1 MNSGDIVKI
10 IDTAK
15 GLGRKT
21 LIEPHAKEVL
31 RLASI
36 QVPRFKLV
44 KDLTGAID
52 CAGAIGY
59 PVVLKIVSPDIA
71 HKTDVGGVCLG
82 LRTVRD
88 IEDGFSQIILSVADE
103 MPMAFLE
110 GFLVEEMVPAG
121 GIEVIVGAMRDE
133 QFGPFV
139 MFGIGGVAVEI
150 MKDVS
155 FRLAPVTREDAHEM
169 MREVKGFPLLTG
181 YRGAG
186 MRDIEAVAD
195 VIVKLSGIIENIQ
208 GIKEIEI
215 NPLIVYHRGAVAV
228 DARTVLE

>member
-1 MNSGDIVKI
+1 MKGAEINKVIEA
-10 IDTAK
+10 AK
-15 GLGRKT
+15 GLGRRT
-21 LIEPHAKEVL
+21 LVEPQAKEVL

-44 KDLTGAID
+44 KDLTNAID

-59 PVVLKIVSPDIA
+59 PVALKVVSPDIV

-88 IEDGFSQIILSVADE
+88 IEDSFSQIVLNVADE

-121 GIEVIVGAMRDE
+121 GVEVIVGAVRDA
-133 QFGPFV
+133 QFGPVV
-139 MFGIGGVAVEI
+139 MFGIGGIAVEL

-155 FRLAPVTREDAHEM
+155 FRLSPVTREDALEM
-169 MREVKGFPLLTG
+169 MAEVKGFALLTG

-186 MRDIEAVAD
+186 MRDISAVAD
-195 VIVKLSGIIENIQ
+195 VIVKLSGVIENIQ
-208 GIKEIEI
+208 EIKELEI
-215 NPLIVYHRGAVAV
+215 NPLVVYHRGAVAV
-228 DARTVLE
+228 DARAVLE